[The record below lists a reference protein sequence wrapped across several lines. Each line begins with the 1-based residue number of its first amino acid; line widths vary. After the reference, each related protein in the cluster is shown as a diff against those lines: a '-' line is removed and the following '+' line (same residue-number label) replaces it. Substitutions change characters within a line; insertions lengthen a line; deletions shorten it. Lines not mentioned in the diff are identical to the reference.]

1 MPRIFLKT
9 IKCGCIVKSIS
20 IGKNK
25 NNMHMIG
32 GHKHYNICEKCKKKE
47 KVEDTL
53 YEMFENDNFTDGLG
67 NDGWN
72 EKT

>member
-1 MPRIFLKT
+1 
-9 IKCGCIVKSIS
+9 
-20 IGKNK
+20 
-25 NNMHMIG
+25 MIG